1 MRPKRSPLAA
11 VTVLSFLTAC
21 AELPPEPAPHLALAA
36 EIDGM
41 IPTAMAKVHANGMA
55 VAVIDAGEVVYLR
68 AFGRRNE
75 RGDPLRD
82 DTVMVAASLT
92 KPVFAYVVMQ
102 LVDEGRIDLD
112 TPIARY
118 LDQPLPSYPAE
129 RPYPAWSD
137 LSDDERWRSITARM
151 LLSHQSGLPNLP
163 ALEPDRKIRL
173 HFDPGT
179 RFAYSGVGINLLQF
193 VLEHG
198 QGRDLDVEVRR
209 RVFQRFDMRR
219 SSLTW
224 QASNADNAADGYTST
239 GEGHPHPRRR
249 RAAAASSM
257 DTTLEDYARF
267 LAGFVRGDGLSV
279 ASRSAMVA
287 SQGPIT
293 TATEFPTF
301 QPQLPAV
308 LRRPD
313 LATGLGLVV
322 FDGPQG
328 RGFFK
333 GGHEDDA
340 GNTFVCVART
350 ARCVLLLSNDVRAEK
365 AFPGIVA
372 AILGETGAPWRWE
385 YGY

>member
-1 MRPKRSPLAA
+1 MAQ
-11 VTVLSFLTAC
+11 
-21 AELPPEPAPHLALAA
+21 AA
-36 EIDGM
+36 EIDEM
-41 IPTAMAKVHANGMA
+41 IPAAMAKAHANGVA
-55 VAVIDAGEVVYLR
+55 VAVIDSGQVVYLR

-75 RGDPLRD
+75 RGAPLRD

-92 KPVFAYVVMQ
+92 KPVFAYLVMQ

-118 LDQPLPSYPAE
+118 LEAPLPSYPPE

-137 LSDDERWRSITARM
+137 LADDERWRSITPRM

-163 ALEPDRKIRL
+163 ALEPDRKIRI
-173 HFDPGT
+173 HFDPAT
-179 RFAYSGVGINLLQF
+179 RFAYSGVGVNLLQF
-193 VLEHG
+193 VLEHA
-198 QGRDLDVEVRR
+198 QGLNFEAEMQR

-219 SSLTW
+219 SSVTW
-224 QASNADNAADGYTST
+224 QAGNADNEADGYTAT
-239 GEGHPHPRRR
+239 GDVRPHPRRR

-257 DTTLEDYARF
+257 DTTLQDYARF
-267 LAGFVRGDGLSV
+267 LAGFMRGDGLSLS
-279 ASRSAMVA
+279 SRSAMVA

-301 QPQLPAV
+301 QPELAAAR
-308 LRRPD
+308 RRPD
-313 LATGLGLVV
+313 LGTGLGLVV

-328 RGFFK
+328 GGFFK

-340 GNTFVCVART
+340 GNTFVCIART

-365 AFPGIVA
+365 AFPAIVA
-372 AILGETGAPWRWE
+372 AILGDTGTPWQWE
-385 YGY
+385 YGL